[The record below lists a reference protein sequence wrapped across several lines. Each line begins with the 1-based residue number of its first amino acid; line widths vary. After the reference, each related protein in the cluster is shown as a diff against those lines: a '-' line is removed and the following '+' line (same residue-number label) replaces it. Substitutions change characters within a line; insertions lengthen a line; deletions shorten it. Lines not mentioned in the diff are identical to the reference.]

1 MFQKSVATVAIIIL
15 IITLCIIGISLY
27 RTKYNSKYPPVIANC
42 PDYWDASGNL
52 DISNNFVCVNSMNLG
67 SSTCS
72 NTMNF
77 STSSWQGDNSLCQKY
92 KWAKSCDLTWD
103 GITDNADLCGS
114 K

>member
-1 MFQKSVATVAIIIL
+1 MFQKTVATVAIVIL
-15 IITLCIIGISLY
+15 IITLCIIGIALY
-27 RTKYNSKYPPVIANC
+27 RAKYHSKYPPVIANC

-72 NTMNF
+72 NQMNF
-77 STSSWQGDNSLCQKY
+77 STPSWQGRNSLCQKY

-103 GITDNADLCGS
+103 GITDNADICGS
-114 K
+114 